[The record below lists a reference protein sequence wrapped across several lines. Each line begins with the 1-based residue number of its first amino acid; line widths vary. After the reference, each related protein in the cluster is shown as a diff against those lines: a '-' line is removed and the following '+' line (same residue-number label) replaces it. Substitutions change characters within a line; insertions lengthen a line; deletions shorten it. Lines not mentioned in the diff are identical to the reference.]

1 MAGLIACEVRLK
13 SLLQKSRLS
22 VLVRQRNGYL
32 VLASGLLLLSF
43 ILTLLCF
50 YLSGRERIILVPPTI
65 TRSFWVS
72 HNDVSP
78 EYLSEMTTFFAYSR
92 LNVTPESADSQR
104 QLLLRY
110 VDPRYYGTLNTLLIA
125 ERDRITSQHVST
137 AFYPVNIK
145 VDVKTL
151 SVLIIGDLVSTVGTA
166 QVASQRVAYEVR
178 YLCDQG
184 RLLVS
189 QFQEVKNP

>member
-1 MAGLIACEVRLK
+1 MAGLIAYEVYLK

-43 ILTLLCF
+43 ILSLLCF

-65 TRSFWVS
+65 THSFWVT
-72 HNDVSP
+72 HTDVSP
-78 EYLSEMTTFFAYSR
+78 EYLSEMTTFFAYLR
-92 LNVTPESADSQR
+92 LNVTPENADSQR

-110 VDPRYYGTLNTLLIA
+110 VDPRYYGALNTLLIA
-125 ERDRITSQHVST
+125 EHDRITSQHVST
-137 AFYPVNIK
+137 VFYPVNVK
-145 VDVKTL
+145 VNAKTL

-166 QVASQRVAYEVR
+166 QIASQRVTYEVR
-178 YLCDQG
+178 YRSDQG

-189 QFQEVKNP
+189 QFREVKNP